1 MLCPCSEP
9 VHRADVLS
17 SSAHHVRRPTTR
29 RKSKA
34 LYLDLPSQPE
44 LEDRP
49 ALCDLSRI
57 GIKHKNA
64 WTDIPEP
71 KTHIT
76 SFAVRY
82 HHIATIFAA
91 QSQFIYIC
99 FCVALWLH
107 RDRPQAVMG
116 ALRLNGVSDKM
127 RLIYSSLHSF
137 LNSIRVSIM
146 PQAPDRLHHRFNR
159 RCSALRAVNR
169 LLIYSQTNYNF
180 SNLGYIS
187 KRRFLVRKK
196 IFNEKIKSTA
206 VQKWL

>member
-1 MLCPCSEP
+1 MFCLGP
-9 VHRADVLS
+9 VDAC
-17 SSAHHVRRPTTR
+17 RPQTR
-29 RKSKA
+29 KKA
-34 LYLDLPSQPE
+34 NALFLDLPSRVE
-44 LEDRP
+44 CKDRQV
-49 ALCDLSRI
+49 LSDRSSVES
-57 GIKHKNA
+57 KHKNVWA
-64 WTDIPEP
+64 D
-71 KTHIT
+71 KKRT
-76 SFAVRY
+76 SSYARY